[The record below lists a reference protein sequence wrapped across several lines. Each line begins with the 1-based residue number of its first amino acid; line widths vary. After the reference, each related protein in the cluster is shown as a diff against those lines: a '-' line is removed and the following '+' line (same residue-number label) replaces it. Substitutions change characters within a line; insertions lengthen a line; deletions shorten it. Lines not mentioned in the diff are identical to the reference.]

1 MLRILTLVVFGVA
14 CQTGG
19 SGGFGGGGNKGGGT
33 DLDTGGTVTNE
44 WPTPVDPDGP
54 SLIDMTLTFDDYPN
68 IGDVIVAQV
77 SYWDPQGDASGGE
90 VTVHITGGDYD
101 DDIARA
107 DIDGDDGSSWIE
119 DDSIWFVV
127 SGVHPWE
134 SYELVVQAKDKR
146 GNRSNVISGTIEP

>member
-101 DDIARA
+101 DDIAHA
-107 DIDGDDGSSWIE
+107 DTDGDDGSSWIE

-134 SYELVVQAKDKR
+134 SYDLVVQAKDKR